1 MSEETKTNDD
11 EEALEETT
19 LLSHLIELR
28 SRLLKIALAVVLV
41 FIVLVPWS
49 RDIFALVSEPLREV
63 LPGKYISQ
71 PRLQAA
77 STDKAQKRRRRC
89 LLARA

>member
-41 FIVLVPWS
+41 FFLV
-49 RDIFALVSEPLREV
+49 
-63 LPGKYISQ
+63 
-71 PRLQAA
+71 
-77 STDKAQKRRRRC
+77 RRG
-89 LLARA
+89 A

>member
-41 FIVLVPWS
+41 FIEIEFYFENTPVDEP
-49 RDIFALVSEPLREV
+49 SEENHT
-63 LPGKYISQ
+63 K
-71 PRLQAA
+71 
-77 STDKAQKRRRRC
+77 D
-89 LLARA
+89 